1 MNDRP
6 ANHQVTRERLK
17 ELLHY
22 SPETGAWTYLI
33 SRSRNRAGS
42 PAGFTSKGNTG
53 VDVLRLKID
62 GVAYMQSHIAWL
74 FRYLGEIEFRWN
86 RRGPF
91 INRLFT
97 LFGTNHGP
105 LPLKALFA

>member
-1 MNDRP
+1 MSR
-6 ANHQVTRERLK
+6 
-17 ELLHY
+17 
-22 SPETGAWTYLI
+22 TYCFSAQDAL
-33 SRSRNRAGS
+33 
-42 PAGFTSKGNTG
+42 
-53 VDVLRLKID
+53 
-62 GVAYMQSHIAWL
+62 
-74 FRYLGEIEFRWN
+74 YLGEIEFRWN

>member
-1 MNDRP
+1 MLQESTAMNDRP

-42 PAGFTSKGNTG
+42 PAGFTSKVNTG
-53 VDVLRLKID
+53 VDVLRIKID
-62 GVAYMQSHIAWL
+62 GVQYTQSH
-74 FRYLGEIEFRWN
+74 IEFRWN